1 MQPMKNTI
9 ALAVSFLTVFT
20 AYQGILNIASS
31 INQDKGLGVA
41 SLSCINACCIVTDL
55 LSPLY
60 IHCVGLKRSFTLAF
74 FAHCLYCLSN
84 FHPTWWILMPSSVL
98 LGLTL
103 SPMWIARHL
112 YITTMGQTDCQGKLG
127 DTHGSLSK
135 HNGIFFAFFSLAQV
149 TGNLL
154 SSVIL
159 HQSSA
164 DQSDLNQAY
173 ICGADDCPGI
183 RDKTTIIIR
192 PDTPV
197 VNLLLMIYLTCQV
210 IGLLVTIL
218 FLSPLNMEVW
228 DRNNVI
234 EKTFSCFGFVK
245 QRTLL
250 LLIPLKLSQAVNTS
264 IMATGFT
271 KAFVSCSAGVKM
283 VGFVM
288 MTSGLISSVCAIT
301 FGHGAK
307 HIGRKPLMAITLST
321 DCVTPL
327 SLLLWK
333 PIAGETYHLFIIP
346 SIWAVGDGIWKSQI
360 MSLVAYLFPG
370 GHQQLTGF
378 ASIVTMGDIG
388 FTFVLITDRLLCLR
402 IKLYVAIFLWV
413 AAIVSYVI
421 LEVVLAAQSQ
431 STVCHYHGVNVTSDD
446 DVTMRLPHA
455 DTNKYRT
462 FVLTYDV
469 TMTLPHANQ
478 K

>member
-1 MQPMKNTI
+1 MVMQPMKNTI
-9 ALAVSFLTVFT
+9 VLAFSFFAVFT

-41 SLSCINACCIVTDL
+41 SLSCINVSCIVTAL
-55 LSPLY
+55 LGPLY
-60 IHCVGLKRSFTLAF
+60 IQCVGLKTSFILAF

-112 YITTMGQTDCQGKLG
+112 YITTMGKYDCQSKQE
-127 DTHGSLSK
+127 DNHGSLSK

-149 TGNLL
+149 TGNLF
-154 SSVIL
+154 SSVVL
-159 HQSSA
+159 HQSST
-164 DQSDLNQAY
+164 DQSDLKQAY

-183 RDKTTIIIR
+183 ENKTTMIIR

-197 VNLLLMIYLTCQV
+197 LNLLLGIYLTCQL
-210 IGLLVTIL
+210 IGLLVTML
-218 FLSPLNMEVW
+218 FLRPLKMEGS
-228 DRNNVI
+228 DRKNVI
-234 EKTFSCFGFVK
+234 EKPPACFGVLRQK
-245 QRTLL
+245 TLL

-264 IMATGFT
+264 IMITGFT

-288 MTSGLISSVCAIT
+288 MTSGLISSVCAVT
-301 FGHGAK
+301 FGHGATYT
-307 HIGRKPLMAITLST
+307 GRKPLMAITLST
-321 DCVTPL
+321 DFVTLL

-333 PIAGETYHLFIIP
+333 PMAGETYLLFIVP

-360 MSLVAYLFPG
+360 MSLIAITFPG
-370 GHQQLTGF
+370 GHQQLAGF
-378 ASIVTMGDIG
+378 ASIVAMGDIG

-402 IKLYVAIFLWV
+402 IKLYVAIFLWA

-421 LEVVLAAQSQ
+421 LEVVLTAESQ
-431 STVCHYHGVNVTSDD
+431 NTICHYHGANEASDD
-446 DVTMRLPHA
+446 VVTVRLPHA
-455 DTNKYRT
+455 DANKYR
-462 FVLTYDV
+462 
-469 TMTLPHANQ
+469 
-478 K
+478 